1 MNKNLGSL
9 ISWHDGGR
17 PRKNTLDFLESNF
30 LAVRETSQYKLYAK
44 IIRRARYLRKG
55 LIRRLFAQYGDEIK
69 NGSITSVALKYTNF
83 GGLAVHIRAYALV
96 IKQYRRKLLDLLQ
109 GKDPYAAP
117 ETVVYNFLIVKSNNS
132 IDGFF
137 YIDTLRRNP
146 HYLREVYK
154 QFPLDRFDYFPH
166 PKGFYVRE
174 KPILSDN
181 ILQPVFDLLE
191 NFGKDNNGNTRKI

>member
-83 GGLAVHIRAYALV
+83 DGLAVHIPAYALV
-96 IKQYRRKLLDLLQ
+96 IKQYRRKLLDLLR
-109 GKDPYAAP
+109 GKDPYAKP
-117 ETVVYNFLIVKSNNS
+117 EVIKLRFTIYHDKHSNSFNYFSYRIGGGLWEFYRYYENLTEVQNS
-132 IDGFF
+132 
-137 YIDTLRRNP
+137 
-146 HYLREVYK
+146 
-154 QFPLDRFDYFPH
+154 FPPNRFDYFPH

-174 KPILSDN
+174 KQVLTPTHEYM
-181 ILQPVFDLLE
+181 F
-191 NFGKDNNGNTRKI
+191 T